1 MIKKIIMYLSILITT
16 VMLFN
21 ISIPRESAEELSIP
35 SGLGFDVV
43 RVSDNQI
50 LYDVTLCSYVFES
63 EMKTTSVIHSG
74 LSSSIG
80 QTRQDRQLQIDKKFL
95 VGLEK
100 VDIIGEEQARY
111 GITNVIDI
119 LFNNPS
125 VNDTAQVA
133 VCEGDAKSILK
144 YNVQGYSSSADFI
157 EGMIKSAK
165 NYNFFSDNY
174 RILDIFVRIDS
185 EGRNVT
191 LPYIKLGE
199 QGLEVAG
206 LAIFKKDKLMDI
218 LDMQDTKL
226 LNILSKDAGQG
237 VISIQNSSRSYVDY
251 YASVKRKVICTRVDG
266 KYNFLIKLS
275 FKGEIINN
283 ELDKSI
289 SEKDKAQKELE
300 NQFAIKIKE
309 SLDEFISKLQ
319 EKYKV
324 DSLELGRVAAG
335 KFGRGTGID
344 WDKAISEADIDVE
357 VTVKIEKQGRGDY

>member
-1 MIKKIIMYLSILITT
+1 MIKRIIIWISILVGI

-21 ISIPRESAEELSIP
+21 TTMPTESAEELSIP
-35 SGLGFDVV
+35 SGLGFDVIK
-43 RVSDNQI
+43 VSDDQI
-50 LYDVTLCSYVFES
+50 LYDVTLSSYVFEN
-63 EMKTTSVIHSG
+63 EMKTTSVTHSG

-100 VDIIGEEQARY
+100 VDIIGEAQARY

-119 LFNNPS
+119 LFSNPS

-133 VCEGDAKSILK
+133 VCKGDAKSILK
-144 YNVQGYSSSADFI
+144 YKVQGYSSAADFI

-199 QGLEVAG
+199 QSLEIDG
-206 LAIFKKDKLMDI
+206 LAIFNKDKMVDI
-218 LDMQDTKL
+218 LNMEDTRL
-226 LNILSKDAGQG
+226 HNILSKDAGQG
-237 VISIQNSSRSYVDY
+237 IITIQDSSKDYVDY
-251 YASVKRKVICTRVDG
+251 YAKVKRKVICTRVDG
-266 KYNFLIKLS
+266 KYKFLIKLN
-275 FKGEIINN
+275 FRGEIIDN

-309 SLDEFISKLQ
+309 SLEKFITKLQ
-319 EKYKV
+319 EQYKV

-335 KFGRGTGID
+335 KYGRDTGTD
-344 WDKAISEADIDVE
+344 WNQVISEADIDVD
-357 VTVKIEKQGRGDY
+357 VTVKIDKQGRGDY